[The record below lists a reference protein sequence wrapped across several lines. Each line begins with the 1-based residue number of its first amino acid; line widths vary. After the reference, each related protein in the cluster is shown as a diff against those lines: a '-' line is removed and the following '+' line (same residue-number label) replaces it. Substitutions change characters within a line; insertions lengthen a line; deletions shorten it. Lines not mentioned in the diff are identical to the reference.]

1 MMDVQTALARVVAGE
16 DLTRD
21 ESGAVMRQLM
31 TGEATD
37 AQIGAFLVALR
48 AKGETTEEIVGAATT
63 MRALA
68 THVDVDLPNLVDTC
82 GTGGSATKVFNVST
96 AAAFVTAAAG
106 AHVAKHG
113 NRAMTSKSGSADLL
127 EAAGVS
133 LDLTPE
139 QVGRCIAEVGVGFL
153 FAQKHHS
160 AMRHVAGP
168 RREIGVRTL
177 FNVLG
182 PMTNPAGA
190 PAQVIGVFDGAWQ
203 QRLAE
208 VLRAL
213 GSRHVLLVHGEDG
226 LDEITLSGSTSVVEL
241 KDGEIS
247 TYTITPEDFG
257 MARTTQ
263 DALVAESPEESLKLV
278 RAALAGSGP
287 ASDIVALNAGAS
299 IYASGVAGT
308 LAQGV
313 TMAQD
318 AIASGLAK
326 ERLAELARVSSLM
339 SEG

>member
-1 MMDVQTALARVVAGE
+1 MMDVRTALAQVVAGE
-16 DLTRD
+16 DLTRE

-68 THVDVDLPNLVDTC
+68 TRVDVDLPNLVDTC

-127 EAAGVS
+127 EAGGVS
-133 LDLTPE
+133 LDLSPE

-208 VLRAL
+208 VLRAFKPV
-213 GSRHVLLVHGEDG
+213 GVS
-226 LDEITLSGSTSVVEL
+226 EL
-241 KDGEIS
+241 
-247 TYTITPEDFG
+247 TITKMDECVGHGSMLNAHLRTGYPLTYYTTGQRVPEDIE
-257 MARTTQ
+257 A
-263 DALVAESPEESLKLV
+263 ASAERLV
-278 RAALAGSGP
+278 RLVLEQWVVG
-287 ASDIVALNAGAS
+287 
-299 IYASGVAGT
+299 
-308 LAQGV
+308 
-313 TMAQD
+313 
-318 AIASGLAK
+318 
-326 ERLAELARVSSLM
+326 
-339 SEG
+339 

>member
-1 MMDVQTALARVVAGE
+1 MMDVRIALAHVVAGE
-16 DLTRD
+16 DLTRE
-21 ESGAVMRQLM
+21 ESGAVMHQLM

-37 AQIGAFLVALR
+37 AQIAAFLVALR
-48 AKGETTEEIVGAATT
+48 AKGETTEEIVGAATA

-68 THVDVDLPNLVDTC
+68 TRVEVDLPNLVDTC

-133 LDLTPE
+133 LDLSPE

-226 LDEITLSGSTSVVEL
+226 LDEITLSGSTDVVEL
-241 KDGEIS
+241 NDGEIS
-247 TYTITPEDFG
+247 SYTICPEDFG
-257 MARTTQ
+257 LTRTPLG
-263 DALVAESPEESLKLV
+263 ALVAESPEESLKLV
-278 RAALAGSGP
+278 RAALAGEGP
-287 ASDIVALNAGAS
+287 AADIVAVNAGAS
-299 IYASGVAGT
+299 IYASGVART
-308 LAQGV
+308 LSQGV

-318 AIASGLAK
+318 AIASGLAR

>member
-1 MMDVQTALARVVAGE
+1 VE
-16 DLTRD
+16 
-21 ESGAVMRQLM
+21 
-31 TGEATD
+31 
-37 AQIGAFLVALR
+37 
-48 AKGETTEEIVGAATT
+48 
-63 MRALA
+63 
-68 THVDVDLPNLVDTC
+68 VDLPNLVDTC

-153 FAQKHHS
+153 FAQRHHS

-190 PAQVIGVFDGAWQ
+190 SAQVIGVFDGAWQ
-203 QRLAE
+203 QRLAK

-226 LDEITLSGSTSVVEL
+226 LDEITLSGSTDVVEL
-241 KDGEIS
+241 NDGEIS
-247 TYTITPEDFG
+247 SYTICPEDFG
-257 MARTTQ
+257 LTRTPLG
-263 DALVAESPEESLKLV
+263 ALVAESPEESLKLV
-278 RAALAGSGP
+278 RAALAGEGP
-287 ASDIVALNAGAS
+287 AADIVAVNAGAS
-299 IYASGVAGT
+299 IYASGVART
-308 LAQGV
+308 LSQGV

-318 AIASGLAK
+318 AIASGLAR